1 MDSKDLMS
9 LISEDVKELSLLCSG
24 MSEMVNVPTSVLS
37 LAKGKATSLLQRIEM
52 LESCQKSEA
61 SFRVEEAPIQPV
73 ARVVEPVVSQPVTVE
88 RREEA
93 PKVETKPVVKET
105 RPVQEAPKAV
115 VKEEEHLEKV
125 VERVEYQSAKSLE
138 KKEETVPA
146 KNSIGA
152 QKGKREVGVHPE
164 MKNHVPDEGSVRT
177 VLDANRSTR
186 RVESRFVQSIKKA
199 ITLND
204 RIRYLNELFGGD
216 ADLMTT
222 TISAL
227 DAMNT
232 LQEAKDYVKWN
243 FSWDETDEAVSDFM
257 RLLEDRF
264 S

>member
-24 MSEMVNVPTSVLS
+24 MTEMASVPASVLS
-37 LAKGKATSLLQRIEM
+37 LAKGKASSLLQRIEK
-52 LESCQKSEA
+52 LESCQKAEA
-61 SFRVEEAPIQPV
+61 SARVAVEPVQPV
-73 ARVVEPVVSQPVTVE
+73 APVVESVVSQPVLAE

-93 PKVETKPVVKET
+93 PKEEVKPVVVET
-105 RPVQEAPKAV
+105 RPVRESPKAV
-115 VKEEEHLEKV
+115 AREEKHLENV
-125 VERVEYQSAKSLE
+125 VEEVEYQSAKSPVM
-138 KKEETVPA
+138 KEETVPA
-146 KNSIGA
+146 RNSAGIP
-152 QKGKREVGVHPE
+152 QGKRDVVVRPEV
-164 MKNHVPDEGSVRT
+164 KNHVPDAGSVRT
-177 VLDANRSTR
+177 VLDANRSSR

-216 ADLMTT
+216 ADLMTS
-222 TISAL
+222 TIAAL
-227 DAMNT
+227 DAMDN

-243 FSWDETDEAVSDFM
+243 FSWDEADEAVSDFM

>member
-24 MSEMVNVPTSVLS
+24 MAEMASVPASVLS
-37 LAKGKATSLLQRIEM
+37 LAKGKASSLLQRIEM
-52 LESCQKSEA
+52 LESCQKTEVSA
-61 SFRVEEAPIQPV
+61 HVVVEPVQSVAP
-73 ARVVEPVVSQPVTVE
+73 VVEPVVSQPVLEE

-93 PKVETKPVVKET
+93 PREEVKPVVVET
-105 RPVQEAPKAV
+105 RPVRESPKAV
-115 VKEEEHLEKV
+115 AREEKHLENV
-125 VERVEYQSAKSLE
+125 VEEVEYQSAKSPVS
-138 KKEETVPA
+138 KGETVPA
-146 KNSIGA
+146 RNSAGIP
-152 QKGKREVGVHPE
+152 QGKRDVVVRPEV
-164 MKNHVPDEGSVRT
+164 KNHVPDAGSVRT
-177 VLDANRSTR
+177 VLDANRSSR

-216 ADLMTT
+216 ADLMTS
-222 TISAL
+222 TIAAL
-227 DAMNT
+227 DAMDN

-243 FSWDETDEAVSDFM
+243 FSWDEADEAVSDFM